1 MKKNVHRVWNLLIHF
16 CPLAYLPSLKVC
28 RGSVVA
34 TNEGSPCDGCSEFLL
49 TMDDNVPETRF
60 GVSIINHLDKC
71 RGYCIHWPYSRW
83 YRLGLSSHDCITN
96 IIILIILKVKV
107 NVHVTR
113 EVELSL
119 LDHAAFN
126 VEKPLNVIIWFILC
140 YLPPL
145 TIYLSQIIS
154 CKVYKL
160 LVARSRVGPS
170 GGTSKLLVLST
181 LWKKE

>member
-1 MKKNVHRVWNLLIHF
+1 MELYCEKNCSSCLKPVNPFLSISLFTFIESMSRICCSNKWREPMWWLFRVFAHNGWQ
-16 CPLAYLPSLKVC
+16 
-28 RGSVVA
+28 
-34 TNEGSPCDGCSEFLL
+34 CSRNTIWCL
-49 TMDDNVPETRF
+49 
-60 GVSIINHLDKC
+60 INHLDKC

-145 TIYLSQIIS
+145 TIYLS
-154 CKVYKL
+154 
-160 LVARSRVGPS
+160 
-170 GGTSKLLVLST
+170 
-181 LWKKE
+181 